1 MAGRKAS
8 PWRITGREID
18 LEREVVRDS
27 RGRRIDT
34 AYVDEVVASV
44 HAAVEVRAG
53 RPSLSGERAPSPQVT
68 FRLDPKLKALAEAAA
83 ASRGTTVSQI
93 AREALERMLAAG

>member
-1 MAGRKAS
+1 MAARKPS

-18 LEREVVRDS
+18 LETEIVRDG

-44 HAAVEVRAG
+44 HAQVEARAG
-53 RPSLSGERAPSPQVT
+53 RPSLSGAHAPSPQVT
-68 FRLDPKLKALAEAAA
+68 FRLDPGLKALAEAVA
-83 ASRGTTVSQI
+83 ASRGTTVSQL
-93 AREALERMLAAG
+93 AREALEQLLAAG